1 MLFGRG
7 LFFCQTQS
15 RLHQTILTRCTIFS
29 EGPGSDVRNTTLVA
43 AAIAALLALGF
54 WIWFS
59 PPLWLF
65 GVYLLG
71 AVVAVFS
78 VPAMYR
84 LGGFT
89 LADEL
94 EWLENR
100 EAQEHHDMLQ
110 RLAGLRNELKQLDI
124 DVGVRQ
130 ADTLTAILKDYHKVV
145 ETRFVGKKHSPL
157 AYLSTARQVQKHAIQ
172 NLNDV
177 VAVGHSLQS
186 ISRHGFNDDSGS
198 WDEHLDKAQDNRRD
212 RFVTMQQEQE
222 ARMSG
227 LINQNQQLF
236 DALTDTAVE
245 VANIDSFSKYERIDT
260 LARLVSLSEIA
271 SNTGRQ

>member
-1 MLFGRG
+1 M
-7 LFFCQTQS
+7 
-15 RLHQTILTRCTIFS
+15 
-29 EGPGSDVRNTTLVA
+29 RNTTVI
-43 AAIAALLALGF
+43 AAILAVVLSMGF

-65 GVYLLG
+65 GAYNLISV
-71 AVVAVFS
+71 AAVFS

-100 EAQEHHDMLQ
+100 EAKEHHDMLH
-110 RLAGLRNELKQLDI
+110 RLSALRSELMSLKINAG
-124 DVGVRQ
+124 GRQ
-130 ADTLTAILKDYHKVV
+130 ADVLTDILTDYHKVV
-145 ETRFVGKKHSPL
+145 ETRFIGKKNSPL
-157 AYLSTARQVQKHAIQ
+157 AYLSTARSVQKHAVQ

-177 VAVGHSLQS
+177 VAVGHSLQG
-186 ISRHGFNDDSGS
+186 ISRHGFDDPAES
-198 WDEHLDKAQDNRRD
+198 WDDHLDKVQSDRRE
-212 RFVTMQQEQE
+212 RYVTMQNEQE
-222 ARMSG
+222 ARLNS
-227 LINQNQQLF
+227 LLDQNQQLF

-271 SNTGRQ
+271 SNTGR